1 MREGKRGSG
10 SGGGGRRVK
19 HNLVFVL
26 HNCLCVIPW
35 NPSIV
40 LLAAAEEM
48 EPKIMSHHYLLH
60 YHFYETKNQTIQVA
74 AFISLL
80 SFFLSSFISLHL
92 LKTVSKKKQK
102 KLLVPNWQIRTLFNV
117 ISIHSLLRHFT
128 KYILTFLLKK

>member
-48 EPKIMSHHYLLH
+48 EH
-60 YHFYETKNQTIQVA
+60 KNNEP
-74 AFISLL
+74 SL
-80 SFFLSSFISLHL
+80 SASLPL
-92 LKTVSKKKQK
+92 
-102 KLLVPNWQIRTLFNV
+102 P
-117 ISIHSLLRHFT
+117 
-128 KYILTFLLKK
+128 